1 MSLIDQFEVQFNELS
16 NFELSDGA
24 LTEVQPVEIA
34 GVVNQEINR
43 LEGLLKE
50 FDNLTNINIF
60 ISNHDYKRL
69 SKHHSLLKD
78 GLEDLI
84 QKTAKLKRLD
94 NLSNASIEISQDSTL
109 DEGIIKSV
117 PVIETIEPIIEK
129 TTKYYFEINGLKKEL
144 EERLYI
150 VGRGSEADVQVNDS
164 GISRKHL
171 SINIDNKIV
180 ITDLDSTNGTFL
192 NEERIGA
199 IEADESIE
207 LRIGK
212 TDLKIYR
219 ETK

>member
-1 MSLIDQFEVQFNELS
+1 M
-16 NFELSDGA
+16 
-24 LTEVQPVEIA
+24 
-34 GVVNQEINR
+34 
-43 LEGLLKE
+43 
-50 FDNLTNINIF
+50 
-60 ISNHDYKRL
+60 
-69 SKHHSLLKD
+69 
-78 GLEDLI
+78 I

-94 NLSNASIEISQDSTL
+94 NLSNVSIEISQDSTL

-117 PVIETIEPIIEK
+117 PLIETIEPIEEK
-129 TTKYYFEINGLKKEL
+129 TTTYYLEINGLKKEL

-150 VGRGSEADVQVNDS
+150 VGRGSEADIQVNDS

-192 NEERIGA
+192 HEERIGA

>member
-1 MSLIDQFEVQFNELS
+1 M
-16 NFELSDGA
+16 
-24 LTEVQPVEIA
+24 
-34 GVVNQEINR
+34 
-43 LEGLLKE
+43 
-50 FDNLTNINIF
+50 
-60 ISNHDYKRL
+60 
-69 SKHHSLLKD
+69 
-78 GLEDLI
+78 I

-117 PVIETIEPIIEK
+117 PVIETMEPIAEK
-129 TTKYYFEINGLKKEL
+129 TSTYYLEINGLKKEL

-192 NEERIGA
+192 HEERIGA